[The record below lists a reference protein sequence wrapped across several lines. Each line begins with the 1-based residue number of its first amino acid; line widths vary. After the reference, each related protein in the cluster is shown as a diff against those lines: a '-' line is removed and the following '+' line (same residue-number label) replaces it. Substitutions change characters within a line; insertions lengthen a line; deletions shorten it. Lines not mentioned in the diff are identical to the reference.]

1 MSSDYEQAVEYLLNI
16 PKFVKKSALAQTKEL
31 LKQLGSPEKSFSVLH
46 IAGTNGKGSVCAFLS
61 SMLQQTE
68 KNIGLFTSPHLIRI
82 NERIQV
88 NGQAVEDEE
97 FVWAFQ
103 KVYQVVQK
111 KENNIGHPSFFEF
124 LFVMAMVL
132 FQKKKVDYA
141 VLEVGLGG
149 RLDSTN
155 VVEPAVTAI
164 TNISLEHT
172 EILGDT
178 LEQIAAEKAGII
190 KWGVPVIYLEQEP
203 EVNRVIEQLAEQKQ
217 APVCKILKT
226 DYKII
231 KKTKKDIDFSFCSGY
246 DEYDVVTIPFIA
258 NYQVRNTAVA
268 IRTVEEFIQVLN
280 IQNLTKSQIV
290 AGLRKTRW
298 EGRMEQIEPG
308 VYLDGA
314 HNLAAICELVDT
326 LEQMAV
332 LPGGRKILLFSAVKE
347 KNYEAM
353 IKELAKKAG
362 FWRIIVTKM
371 KTHRTLSVK
380 ELKKCFEAYTP
391 AEIYEAEEVQQALL
405 QARSM
410 KEEKDILI
418 CTGSL
423 YLIGELKERWTGND

>member
-16 PKFVKKSALAQTKEL
+16 PKFVKKSALTQTKEL
-31 LKQLGSPEKSFSVLH
+31 LKQLGSPEKSFSILH

-61 SMLQQTE
+61 SMLQQTG

-82 NERIQV
+82 NERIQI

-103 KVYQVVQK
+103 KVYQVVQE

-124 LFVMAMVL
+124 LFALAMVL

-155 VVEPAVTAI
+155 IVEPAVTAI

-190 KWGVPVIYLEQEP
+190 KQGVPVIYLEQEP

-231 KKTKKDIDFSFCSGY
+231 KKTKKDIDFSFRSGY

-258 NYQVRNTAVA
+258 DYQVRNAAVA

-290 AGLRKTRW
+290 TGLKKTRW

-314 HNLAAICELVDT
+314 HNFAAICELVDT
-326 LEQMAV
+326 LEQMPV

-353 IKELAKKAG
+353 IEKLAKQAG

-371 KTHRTLSVK
+371 KTHRTLSVR
-380 ELKKCFEAYTP
+380 ELKKCFQAYTS
-391 AEIYEAEEVQQALL
+391 AKIYEAEEVQQALL

>member
-16 PKFVKKSALAQTKEL
+16 PKFVKKSALTQTKEL
-31 LKQLGSPEKSFSVLH
+31 LKQLGSPEKSFSILH

-61 SMLQQTE
+61 SMLQQTG

-82 NERIQV
+82 NERIQI

-103 KVYQVVQK
+103 KVYQVVQE

-124 LFVMAMVL
+124 LFVLAMVL

-155 VVEPAVTAI
+155 IVEPAVTAI

-190 KWGVPVIYLEQEP
+190 KQGVPVIYLEQEP

-231 KKTKKDIDFSFCSGY
+231 KKTKKDIDFSFRSGY

-258 NYQVRNTAVA
+258 DYQVRNVAVA

-290 AGLRKTRW
+290 TGLKKTRW

-314 HNLAAICELVDT
+314 HNFAAICELVDT
-326 LEQMAV
+326 LEQMPV

-353 IKELAKKAG
+353 IEKLAKQAG

-371 KTHRTLSVK
+371 KTHRTLSVR
-380 ELKKCFEAYTP
+380 ELKKCFQAYTS
-391 AEIYEAEEVQQALL
+391 AKIYEAEEVQQALL